1 MSHCCVKRPPRIKCS
16 LTNSILLGTY
26 QRWLILNSLIKS
38 QFSCFSKVW
47 MFLSR
52 KLNERIN
59 HIHER
64 ILRMVY
70 YKGFK
75 LSFQELLIE
84 VNSLGIYHSNLKKLV
99 IEISKVKNVLSPELM
114 NDVFEFI
121 EKTYSL
127 RTTWHFRFKRI
138 RTTKHGIETS
148 S

>member
-1 MSHCCVKRPPRIKCS
+1 MNMSHCCLKRPPRIKCS
-16 LTNSILLGTY
+16 LKNSILLGTY

-38 QFSCFSKVW
+38 HFSCCSKVW

-70 YKGFK
+70 KGFK

-84 VNSLGIYHSNLKKLV
+84 VNSLGIYHSNLKSLWLKSLKLKMSYHLSSWMMYSSLSKKHTPY
-99 IEISKVKNVLSPELM
+99 EQRGISGLSGSVQQNM
-114 NDVFEFI
+114 A
-121 EKTYSL
+121 
-127 RTTWHFRFKRI
+127 
-138 RTTKHGIETS
+138 
-148 S
+148 